1 MATIKIDEE
10 TKERLKK
17 VISEEQ
23 DDNKIL
29 NMLMDSYEEMDEEYV
44 EKQREKLERDKAN
57 FITLEDYKKQRD
69 FSLKRV
75 IYGY

>member
-10 TKERLKK
+10 TKERLRR
-17 VISEEQ
+17 VISEEE

-29 NMLMDSYEEMDEEYV
+29 NRLMDSYEQVDEDYV
-44 EKQREKLERDKAN
+44 EQQREKLERDKAN

-69 FSLKRV
+69 IQS
-75 IYGY
+75 